1 MGQSIDYA
9 EGQDLPGTPYRVVRR
24 IGAGGMG
31 VVYEVE
37 DTSVERV
44 YVLKTLQSAHASSSV
59 LADLLRKEA
68 KTLGKLKHPNIV
80 EVYTAGQT
88 TDGVAYFVM
97 EKLEGCTL
105 GALLA
110 GVGPLPAAFVWQI
123 GREIC
128 DALQY
133 VHHPRK
139 GMPAIIHRDIK
150 PENIFLAK
158 MPLESRGAGAAVP
171 YLVKLLDFGISAVV
185 DGRSDGGFNGTL
197 LYAAPEQLLAAPLT
211 AQADLYALGIVL
223 FQMLTGRHPFA
234 DARTEAE
241 LIQAQLLRVP
251 PRVSQL
257 VAVPR
262 SVDDCVASAL
272 EKRPEQRPPNAHA
285 MLRALQDLQQVA
297 AQAPVIGNTT
307 VQDLRSAI
315 EKNAAAGYELY
326 ATAHVGATQLPG
338 GGVPDLAAVA
348 VGAATSADDVATID
362 ALLDHLGGPPRGA
375 ARSNERAP
383 AQARPIEAA
392 RPVPHAPAIPTR
404 PADSAFLAA
413 PAPPHAPMAPARE
426 AHAVSGYGAPPRGAA
441 TTGGPMVSSRLV
453 HEVSPSSSSAVPSSR
468 ASVPGPWSASRI
480 AVVAGLAVSFV
491 VVAGVALRLEGP
503 RLLRA
508 GASAAAVG
516 TSSPEASG
524 SSTSVTAATMAPA
537 PQAGPKAP
545 GGAVVASATPPT
557 ATTAERAAPVS
568 AATAAAPERAAANA
582 PARVRAPSSPP
593 PRSTPPAAP
602 AAATPATAAPRTGA
616 PRPAAPSSPP
626 ADDLIRTID

>member
-1 MGQSIDYA
+1 MVQSIDYA

-37 DTSVERV
+37 DTSVERL

-97 EKLEGCTL
+97 EKLDGCTL

-139 GMPAIIHRDIK
+139 GTPSIIHRDIK

-158 MPLESRGAGAAVP
+158 MPLEPRAQAQGAAVP

-211 AQADLYALGIVL
+211 AQADLYALGCVL

-234 DARTEAE
+234 EARTEAE
-241 LIQAQLLRVP
+241 LIQSHLLRVP

-257 VAVPR
+257 VAVPK
-262 SVDDCVASAL
+262 SVDDCVAAAL
-272 EKRPEQRPPNAHA
+272 EKRPEHRPANAHA
-285 MLRALQDLQQVA
+285 MLRALQDLSHVPA
-297 AQAPVIGNTT
+297 SAPAVGHTT

-315 EKNAAAGYELY
+315 ERNAAVGYELY
-326 ATAHVGATQLPG
+326 ATAHVGATQLPS
-338 GGVPDLAAVA
+338 GVPGLVAA
-348 VGAATSADDVATID
+348 GAGTSADDAVAID
-362 ALLDHLGGPPRGA
+362 ALLDHLGGP
-375 ARSNERAP
+375 ARPPARKNERQSERA
-383 AQARPIEAA
+383 ADASDAARPI
-392 RPVPHAPAIPTR
+392 PQAPAVPTR
-404 PADSAFLAA
+404 PADNAFLAA
-413 PAPPHAPMAPARE
+413 PAPPASRLAPMVSPREAPA
-426 AHAVSGYGAPPRGAA
+426 AVGYGSPLRGAA
-441 TTGGPMVSSRLV
+441 TTGGPVVSSRLP
-453 HEVSPSSSSAVPSSR
+453 HEVSPASSAPAVPSWR
-468 ASVPGPWSASRI
+468 APGAGAWSASR
-480 AVVAGLAVSFV
+480 AAAVAGLAVSFV
-491 VVAGVALRLEGP
+491 VVAGVVVRFEGP

-508 GASAAAVG
+508 GASVAGVTA
-516 TSSPEASG
+516 SPEAVPV
-524 SSTSVTAATMAPA
+524 VTAPA
-537 PQAGPKAP
+537 PSTGVAAAAATPPPASKAP
-545 GGAVVASATPPT
+545 GDAVLPPSAPSGAAIAERASPATATPPARVRSPSSSPRSTPTPSPAPATPTTPPT
-557 ATTAERAAPVS
+557 AAQRA
-568 AATAAAPERAAANA
+568 
-582 PARVRAPSSPP
+582 
-593 PRSTPPAAP
+593 
-602 AAATPATAAPRTGA
+602 GA
-616 PRPAAPSSPP
+616 PRPASPSLPP
-626 ADDLIRTID
+626 ADDLIRVID